1 MNSVFSV
8 MKQVFHVG
16 RWTVVRTPP
25 THHYRTIVAA
35 LALIVMLRFFPPVFR
50 GLGVA
55 LLLVLLVALVTAGW
69 LYSQG
74 LRVGKPGWDKGLTLA
89 HWRWQPDGCAP
100 VAGDDL
106 VLRDLFPVTV
116 HTRTVTVT
124 ACDSGADD
132 DAFVM
137 MESLPWTPP
146 FVLSIGALQLPESG
160 GVVPPPLQVKA
171 RQQQQHW
178 SVEVESPASHLQAD
192 YARNDGQWSLH
203 GNGALNEWITDW
215 QGRWQLDGE
224 GVWQGQPVGTLSAT
238 LQDAGLQSQPQKAE
252 LAVKARFS
260 GAQWQAEMSLTEPL
274 VLNGQWQLAI
284 PEPLSVQGQGVA
296 LSQARG
302 QLQLQ
307 GPPGQVHVSAG
318 SDESSVEQGTGRVVL
333 EGPDLGGQVEFQWQD
348 RMLTLSPATLALPEQ
363 LSAQW
368 NAPLHIPM
376 TLDGATDLPL
386 LVGYDDLHLQAS
398 PSRLQWQGKHWQ
410 WQGALALQGRWQGF
424 RLDGHWQGQAAS
436 DGLQGKPITLNAR
449 NGDDRLAFRL
459 PLESLHRA
467 PYGGKATVKG
477 QYAGYPL
484 DGSVSFRQAESG
496 WQGTLSATSSIP
508 DYDRGGDVSL
518 RVPWG
523 LKGSA
528 VVLAD
533 GSQLSVS
540 EGLID
545 QVLLRP
551 ITVTARGPVTVNSA
565 GAHGQVQVHSG
576 GLLAARWRLPV
587 VAGSARLTGKNAT
600 ARLTIADWQSELTAE
615 ASLAG
620 EAPRG
625 SFQINSQ
632 LIPAMGQGLAM
643 TPRAGRLTGKGS
655 WQWRDTLSAEGTIRL
670 ADAEAD
676 WGSVTA
682 RGIQGVMQ
690 GHYRDGTVSLK
701 SAGPVTA
708 NILDIGTPITGLSL
722 QVDSDLTRWHFS
734 DIKADLLGG
743 YLRAPA
749 LDWPSPRPQPVVITR
764 IDLEQVAAL
773 QNPPAVFLDGRVGGY
788 VPLQLGTDFLVV
800 EGARLANEEALS
812 LRIPPST
819 SVQSMASANRAVK
832 LALESLSVLTIP
844 DFQAR
849 LNMDREGWLDAAVT
863 IKGIN
868 PERNNLPVVFNYTH
882 RENLLVLMRSL
893 RIGDDITEKL
903 RTERAP

>member
-1 MNSVFSV
+1 MV
-8 MKQVFHVG
+8 
-16 RWTVVRTPP
+16 
-25 THHYRTIVAA
+25 
-35 LALIVMLRFFPPVFR
+35 RFFPPVFR
-50 GLGVA
+50 GLGYA
-55 LLLVLLVALVTAGW
+55 LLLLLIVALVAAGW

-74 LRVGKPGWDKGLTLA
+74 LRVGKPGWDDGLTLA
-89 HWRWQPDGCAP
+89 HWRWQPDDCAP
-100 VAGDDL
+100 VAGEEL
-106 VLRDLFPVTV
+106 VLRDLFPLTV

-132 DAFVM
+132 DGFVM
-137 MESLPWTPP
+137 PESLPWTPP
-146 FVLSIGALQLPESG
+146 FALSIDTLQIPELA

-171 RQQQQHW
+171 RQQQQRW
-178 SVEVESPASHLQAD
+178 SLQVESPQSDLQAEYSRD
-192 YARNDGQWSLH
+192 DGQWSLQ
-203 GNGALNEWITDW
+203 GNGALKEWLADW
-215 QGRWQLDGE
+215 QGTWQLDGE
-224 GVWQGQPVGTLSAT
+224 GVWQGQPTGTLNAT
-238 LQDAGLQSQPQKAE
+238 LQDAGLQSQPQKAD
-252 LAVKARFS
+252 LAMKARFT
-260 GAQWQAEMSLTEPL
+260 GEEWQADMSLTEPL
-274 VLNGQWQLAI
+274 SLNGQWQLAI
-284 PEPLSVQGQGVA
+284 PEPLSLQGQGIA
-296 LSQARG
+296 LSQAQG

-318 SDESSVEQGTGRVVL
+318 SDENSVEQGTGRVVL
-333 EGPDLGGQVEFQWQD
+333 EGPELDGQVDFQWQD

-368 NAPLHIPM
+368 KEPLQVPM

-386 LVGYDDLHLQAS
+386 LVGYEDLRLKAS
-398 PSRLQWQGKHWQ
+398 PSRIQWQGKHWQ
-410 WQGALALQGRWQGF
+410 WQGALALQGRWQGYH
-424 RLDGHWQGQAAS
+424 LDGHWQGQAAS

-449 NGDDRLAFRL
+449 NDDDHLAFRL
-459 PLESLHRA
+459 PLESLQRA

-484 DGSVSFRQAESG
+484 DGSLSFRQAESG

-518 RVPWG
+518 QVPWH
-523 LKGSA
+523 LQDSA

-540 EGLID
+540 EGLIE

-551 ITVTARGPVTVNSA
+551 ITVTTRGPVTVNSA
-565 GAHGQVQVHSG
+565 GAHGQVQVRSG

-587 VAGSARLTGKNAT
+587 VAGSARLTGKKAT
-600 ARLTIADWQSELTAE
+600 ARLTITDWQSELTAE

-620 EAPRG
+620 EVPRG
-625 SFQINSQ
+625 SFHIDSQ

-643 TPRAGRLTGKGS
+643 TPQEGTLTGKGT
-655 WQWRDTLSAEGTIRL
+655 WQWRDTLSAQGTISL
-670 ADAEAD
+670 ANTGLD

-690 GHYRDGTVSLK
+690 GHYRDGAVSLN
-701 SAGPVTA
+701 SEGPVTA
-708 NILDIGTPITGLSL
+708 RTLDIGTPITGLSL
-722 QVDSDLTRWHFS
+722 QVESDLSRWQFS
-734 DIKADLLGG
+734 DVQADLLGG
-743 YLRAPA
+743 SLRAPA

-788 VPLQLGTDFLVV
+788 VPLQLGRDFMVV
-800 EGARLANEEALS
+800 EGARLANEETLS
-812 LRIPPST
+812 LRIPPSS
-819 SVQSMASANRAVK
+819 SVQSMAGSNQAVK

-849 LNMDREGWLDAAVT
+849 MNMDKEGWLEAAVT
-863 IKGIN
+863 IKGSN
-868 PERNNLPVVFNYTH
+868 PQRNNLPVVFNYTH
-882 RENLLVLMRSL
+882 RENMLVLMRSL

-903 RTERAP
+903 RTERAQ

>member
-1 MNSVFSV
+1 MVASARPS
-8 MKQVFHVG
+8 
-16 RWTVVRTPP
+16 
-25 THHYRTIVAA
+25 HHYRTIVAA
-35 LALIVMLRFFPPVFR
+35 PVLTVMVRFFPPVFR

-55 LLLVLLVALVTAGW
+55 LLLLLVVALVAAGW

-74 LRVGKPGWDKGLTLA
+74 LRVGKPGWDDGLTLA
-89 HWRWQPDGCAP
+89 HWRWQPDDCAP
-100 VAGDDL
+100 LAGDDL
-106 VLRDLFPVTV
+106 VLRDLFPLTV

-132 DAFVM
+132 DGFVM
-137 MESLPWTPP
+137 PESLPWTPP
-146 FVLSIGALQLPESG
+146 FVLSVETLQLPETG
-160 GVVPPPLQVKA
+160 GVVPPTLQVNA

-178 SVEVESPASHLQAD
+178 SLQVESPQSLLQAE
-192 YARNDGQWSLH
+192 YARDDGLWSLQ
-203 GNGALNEWITDW
+203 GNGALNEWLADW
-215 QGRWQLDGE
+215 QGSWQLDGE
-224 GVWQGQPVGTLSAT
+224 GVWQGQAAGSLNAT
-238 LQDAGLQSQPQKAE
+238 LQDAGLQSQPQKAD
-252 LAVKARFS
+252 LAMTARFT
-260 GAQWQAEMSLTEPL
+260 GEEWQADMSLTEPL
-274 VLNGQWQLAI
+274 ALDGQWQLAI
-284 PEPLSVQGQGVA
+284 PEPLSLQGQGIA
-296 LSQARG
+296 PSQVRG

-307 GPPGQVHVSAG
+307 GPPGQVHVSAS
-318 SDESSVEQGTGRVVL
+318 SDDSTVEQGAGRVVL
-333 EGPDLGGQVEFQWQD
+333 EGPELDGQLEFKWQD
-348 RMLTLSPATLALPEQ
+348 RMLTLAPATLALPEQ

-368 NAPLHIPM
+368 KVPLQVPM

-386 LVGYDDLHLQAS
+386 LVGYEDLRLKVN
-398 PSRLQWQGKHWQ
+398 PSRIQWQGKHWQ
-410 WQGALALQGRWQGF
+410 WQGALALQGQWQGY

-436 DGLQGKPITLNAR
+436 DGLQGKPISLNAR
-449 NGDDRLAFRL
+449 HGDDHLAFRL
-459 PLESLHRA
+459 PLKTLQRA

-484 DGSVSFRQAESG
+484 DGSLSFRQAESG

-518 RVPWG
+518 QVPWR
-523 LKGSA
+523 LQDSA

-565 GAHGQVQVHSG
+565 GAHGHVHVRSG

-587 VAGSARLTGKNAT
+587 VAGSARLTGKTAT
-600 ARLTIADWQSELTAE
+600 ARLTIADWQSELTAQ

-620 EAPRG
+620 EVPLG
-625 SFQINSQ
+625 SFHIDSP

-643 TPRAGRLTGKGS
+643 TPQAGTLTGKGS

-682 RGIQGVMQ
+682 RGIQGALE

-701 SAGPVTA
+701 SVGPVTA
-708 NILDIGTPITGLSL
+708 DTLDIGTPITDLSL
-722 QVDSDLTRWHFS
+722 QIESDLRQWQFT
-734 DIKADLLGG
+734 DIRAALLGG
-743 YLRAPA
+743 FLRSPA

-800 EGARLANEEALS
+800 EGARLANEETLS
-812 LRIPPST
+812 LRIPPSS
-819 SVQSMASANRAVK
+819 SVQSMASANQAVK

-849 LNMDREGWLDAAVT
+849 MNMDREGWLEAAVT
-863 IKGIN
+863 IKGVN
-868 PERNNLPVVFNYTH
+868 PQRNNLPVVFNYTH
-882 RENLLVLMRSL
+882 RENMLVLMRSL

-903 RTERAP
+903 RTERAQ